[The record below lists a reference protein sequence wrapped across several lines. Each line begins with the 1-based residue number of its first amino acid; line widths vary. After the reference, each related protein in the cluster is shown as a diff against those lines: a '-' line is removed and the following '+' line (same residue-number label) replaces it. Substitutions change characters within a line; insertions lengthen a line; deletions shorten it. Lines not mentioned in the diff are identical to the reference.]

1 MFQDGKNHQPVL
13 DVSYCQLQPEVEHH
27 NRAWMGAALSNTKR
41 SAPTKSEINKHA
53 PCRLAVTLDTR
64 SSHKSFTHIIY
75 IHTHGGGTTMFFGLM
90 TCLKPP
96 GPLKRA
102 GNFLPAAQQP
112 LQVILP
118 QALVVARDNPSG
130 LVPGS
135 PRILIPFQTPSL
147 KWNAAL
153 NGHKLVIFRNLIPL
167 PGFVNEFDWDIQSSV
182 VEIHRYIDT
191 YIDTSM
197 VLHVCNDWWRT
208 SPRFSP
214 APQRPSAHLSSGR

>member
-1 MFQDGKNHQPVL
+1 
-13 DVSYCQLQPEVEHH
+13 
-27 NRAWMGAALSNTKR
+27 
-41 SAPTKSEINKHA
+41 
-53 PCRLAVTLDTR
+53 
-64 SSHKSFTHIIY
+64 
-75 IHTHGGGTTMFFGLM
+75 MFFGLM

-135 PRILIPFQTPSL
+135 PRILIPFQTPPL

-182 VEIHRYIDT
+182 VEIHRYIHR
-191 YIDTSM
+191 YIYGTTRMQWLMKNFPQIQPSA
-197 VLHVCNDWWRT
+197 
-208 SPRFSP
+208 P
-214 APQRPSAHLSSGR
+214 APTWAVAAKSLLVDD